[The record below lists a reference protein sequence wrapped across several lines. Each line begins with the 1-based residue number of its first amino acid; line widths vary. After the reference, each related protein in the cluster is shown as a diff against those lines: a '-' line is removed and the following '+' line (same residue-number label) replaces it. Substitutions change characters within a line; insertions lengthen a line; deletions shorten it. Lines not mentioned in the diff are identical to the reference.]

1 MMKTFIKRARTL
13 RDDEGGAAF
22 ILITLAL
29 PMIFGMAAFSIDL
42 GYTYYI
48 SSRLQ
53 NASDLAALA
62 GGTKLVQ
69 GDKAAVE
76 AQALNY
82 VKLNLPSNW
91 DLLDDKGNLISGT
104 GKAAIKITP
113 NIAAKCSTKL
123 EAAGLPCYAAPG
135 TIDKINYVEVSLG
148 ATTPLFFATG
158 LGFKTASLNSDAVV
172 TADGSTMPP
181 LNVAIV
187 LDSTASMIDPNDKT
201 TACGGVSMTKL
212 DCAKQAALG
221 LVGTLWPVVD
231 KVAIYT
237 YPGVSQGNG
246 SSPNQ
251 TTADANADKNVCAS
265 GTPTVTDYVKDSN
278 PARYR
283 IVNFS
288 DDYRDKT
295 APPAPGVKMNSKIVQ
310 ALGGSTQAKGYTSN
324 CKGLQVGT
332 ITGGSYRNDY
342 SDIIWTFFADPI
354 EAAQKDLKAVND
366 NLPAGETPRQN
377 VIVILSD
384 GDANAPD
391 TATSSRPVMIE
402 TARRKNQCLAA
413 ITAAQ
418 TATADGTW
426 VYSVAYNASTQTGS
440 SGSCKLDTS
449 SFSQVRVTYTTYTKT
464 YTKTY
469 DRNTRTCS
477 GWVPDTSFRAGSTRN
492 TTVAAPGPALGPGP
506 ITYGSPPATT
516 CSRNNSPLTY
526 SDTYESVTAVVPTTD
541 GTKYDRSACDTMRA
555 IASTPD
561 KFYSVDRAGSGG
573 CVSEVNPTTTD
584 LLSIFKR
591 VAISMM
597 TKRRAPRSAI

>member
-1 MMKTFIKRARTL
+1 MMKTLLRSARAL
-13 RDDEGGAAF
+13 KADDGGAAF
-22 ILITLAL
+22 ILVTLAL
-29 PMIFGMAAFSIDL
+29 PMIFGMAAFSVDL

-48 SSRLQ
+48 NSRLQ
-53 NASDLAALA
+53 NASDLATLA

-69 GDKAAVE
+69 GDKDAVE
-76 AQALNY
+76 AQALQY

-91 DLLDDKGNLISGT
+91 DILDKDGNLLSGT
-104 GKAAIKITP
+104 GKSAIKITP
-113 NIAAKCSTKL
+113 DIEATCSPKL
-123 EAAGLPCYAAPG
+123 ETAGLPCYAAPG
-135 TIDKINYVEVSLG
+135 KIEKINYVEVSLG
-148 ATTPLFFATG
+148 ATTPLIFATG
-158 LGFKTASLNSDAVV
+158 LGFEVASLHSNAVV

-187 LDSTASMIDPNDKT
+187 LDTTASMIDPNDKT

-246 SSPNQ
+246 STPNQ
-251 TTADANADKNVCAS
+251 ATADANAEKNICAS
-265 GTPTVTDYVKDSN
+265 GTPTVADYINDTN

-283 IVNFS
+283 IVNFI

-295 APPAPGVKMNSKIVQ
+295 SPPGPGVKVNSKIVQ
-310 ALGGSTQAKGYTSN
+310 ALGGSTLATGHNSN

-332 ITGGSYRNDY
+332 ISGAAYKNNY
-342 SDIIWTFFADPI
+342 SDIIWTFFADSI
-354 EAAQKDLKAVND
+354 DAAQADLDDINN
-366 NLPAGETPRQN
+366 NLPVGETPRQN

-391 TATSSRPVMIE
+391 TASSSRPAMIE
-402 TARRKNQCLAA
+402 TSRREDQCLAA

-418 TATADGTW
+418 TATAAGTW

-449 SFSQVRVTYTTYTKT
+449 PLKQVRVTYTTYTKT

-477 GWVPDTSFRAGSTRN
+477 GWVPGNFQAGSSRTM
-492 TTVAAPGPALGPGP
+492 TVPAPGPALGPGTT
-506 ITYGSPPATT
+506 TYGTPPTTT

-526 SDTYESVTAVVPTTD
+526 TDTYDNVTSVVATGD

-555 IASTPD
+555 IASSPD
-561 KFYSVDRAGSGG
+561 KFYSVDKAGSGG